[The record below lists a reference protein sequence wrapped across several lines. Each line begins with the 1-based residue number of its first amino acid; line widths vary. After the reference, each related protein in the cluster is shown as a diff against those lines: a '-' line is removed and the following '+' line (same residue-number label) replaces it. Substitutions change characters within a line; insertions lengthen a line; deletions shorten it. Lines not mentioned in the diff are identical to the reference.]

1 MWGRMPTR
9 SWIVL
14 ALGVVIALGT
24 AMSLK
29 SRMGSANQAKPEL
42 SQVIVATTDIPA
54 GSFVRSDSQL
64 AMVDWPKANIT
75 SSMLTN
81 IDSKTNDFNGA
92 VARRAFEK
100 GEPILKNQLVRS
112 NEGGFM
118 SAVLD
123 GGKRAVSIA
132 VDSTSGNA
140 GFIFPGDRVDLI
152 LTHAVS
158 RQSVQQRASETFVE
172 DVRVLAVD
180 QMLDNPENKAVLAKT
195 VTLEVTPKQAEEI
208 NLAKDLGKISLSL
221 RSLATNKKNA
231 DVPVVKPAVANEPE
245 SLDDIL
251 RAKDGAAPAPQSDS
265 APVASD
271 PAPNVTRDTEVSKII
286 SPEDA
291 AGAQV
296 TIIRGSERTNVQ
308 FGPLTNEPRHEP

>member
-1 MWGRMPTR
+1 MPKNKR
-9 SWIVL
+9 IMIIFAAVIVL
-14 ALGVVIALGT
+14 G
-24 AMSLK
+24 AMASLL
-29 SRMGSANQAKPEL
+29 SGGGDSAPQNL
-42 SQVIVATTDIPA
+42 SQIMVTTTDIPA
-54 GSFVRSDSQL
+54 GAFVRADAQL

-75 SSMLTN
+75 ESMLTN
-81 IDSKTNDFNGA
+81 LNSKPQDFNGA
-92 VARRAFEK
+92 VARRAFQK
-100 GEPILKNQLVRS
+100 GEPVLKNQLVRS
-112 NEGGFM
+112 TEGGFM

-132 VDSTSGNA
+132 VDSTTGNA

-158 RQSVQQRASETFVE
+158 RQSVQTRASETFVE

-221 RSLATNKKNA
+221 RSLATAKKA
-231 DVPVVKPAVANEPE
+231 PPVAPAEAVAGTQNEPE
-245 SLDDIL
+245 SLDDLL
-251 RAKDGAAPAPQSDS
+251 RVNTGEGLGEAS
-265 APVASD
+265 APTNDGVAV
-271 PAPNVTRDTEVSKII
+271 APNMTRDTEVSRII

-291 AGAQV
+291 AGRQV
-296 TIIRGSERTNVQ
+296 VVIRGNERTNVQ
-308 FGPLTNEPRHEP
+308 FGPSNDEPRREP

>member
-1 MWGRMPTR
+1 MGNMPLR
-9 SWIVL
+9 SRIILVLGVLL
-14 ALGVVIALGT
+14 ALAGV
-24 AMSLK
+24 MSLRGNSGEDSK
-29 SRMGSANQAKPEL
+29 AKTEL
-42 SQVIVATTDIPA
+42 SQVIVATADIPA
-54 GSFVRSDSQL
+54 GSFVRSDTQL

-81 IDSKTNDFNGA
+81 LDSKTSDFNGA
-92 VARRAFEK
+92 VARRAFQK
-100 GEPILKNQLVRS
+100 GEPVLKNQLVRS

-123 GGKRAVSIA
+123 PGKRAISIS

-152 LTHAVS
+152 LTHAVT
-158 RQSVQQRASETFVE
+158 RQQVQQRASETFVE

-180 QMLDNPENKAVLAKT
+180 QMIDNPENKAVLAKT
-195 VTLEVTPKQAEEI
+195 VTIEVTPKQAEEV

-221 RSLATNKKNA
+221 RSLAKKPV
-231 DVPVVKPAVANEPE
+231 DVSKTAGTPQEPQ

-251 RAKDGAAPAPQSDS
+251 NAQQGGAAAAAPAP
-265 APVASD
+265 AAASD
-271 PAPNVTRDTEVSKII
+271 GSEPNMTRDTEVSKII

-291 AGAQV
+291 VGSEV
-296 TIIRGSERTNVQ
+296 VIIRGNERTNVQ
-308 FGPLTNEPRHEP
+308 FGPNGKEGRGEP